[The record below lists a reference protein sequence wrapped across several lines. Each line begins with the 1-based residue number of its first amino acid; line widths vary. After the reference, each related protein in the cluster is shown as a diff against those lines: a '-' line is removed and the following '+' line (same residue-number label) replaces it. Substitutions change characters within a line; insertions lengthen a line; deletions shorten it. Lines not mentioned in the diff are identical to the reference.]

1 MNGNKTIRNFRHGLY
16 YGFIVC
22 PSFCLQHKTV
32 LNIQPSFVIIIKTRL
47 HQCLYQYNLKVLS
60 LSDRISYLIQQFSWL
75 PQKMEQIN
83 LSFFSP
89 FFFGI
94 IRIQFDSVHAE
105 RPFIWHATS
114 PGRHSYSRSYLASLN
129 NVLVFL
135 TVLQVFQVLLSIY
148 SAQFLMRYLI

>member
-1 MNGNKTIRNFRHGLY
+1 MEVFHWVLFRQLWFKLRICDHSMITKWFHQECVSNISEGFDIFLRIGIWMNGNKTIRNFRHGLY

-105 RPFIWHATS
+105 RPFI
-114 PGRHSYSRSYLASLN
+114 
-129 NVLVFL
+129 
-135 TVLQVFQVLLSIY
+135 
-148 SAQFLMRYLI
+148 